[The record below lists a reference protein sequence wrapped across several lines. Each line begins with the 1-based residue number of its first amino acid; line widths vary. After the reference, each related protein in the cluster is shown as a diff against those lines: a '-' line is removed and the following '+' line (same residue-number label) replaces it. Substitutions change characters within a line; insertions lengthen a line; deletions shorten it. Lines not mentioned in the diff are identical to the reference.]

1 MAISYD
7 NELTAR
13 YHGRIGNAV
22 LRWRGGKSILSKM
35 PDCSRVEKT
44 KAQKA
49 NMKRFAAATIYGKKV
64 LNDPKLRE
72 KYAKKKKMYQS
83 IWNAVISDFM
93 SRPKVDA
100 IDVKGYKGL
109 PGNEISIS
117 ARNRYK
123 FEAVIVTILNILG
136 LVIESGPAVARPSSD
151 SMEWDYVVKEINP
164 SCRGSKVVVRV
175 VDLPGN
181 VVQESVVLDGP
192 SLPASM
198 TPPPAPPPRGRG
210 DRDA

>member
-13 YHGRIGNAV
+13 YHGRFGNAV

-35 PDCSRVEKT
+35 PDCSKVVKT

-64 LNDPKLRE
+64 LGDPKLRE
-72 KYAKKKKMYQS
+72 KYRKKKKMYQS
-83 IWNAVISDFM
+83 IWNAAISDFM
-93 SRPKVDA
+93 LKPKVDA
-100 IDVKGYKGL
+100 IDVKGYRGL

-164 SCRGSKVVVRV
+164 SYRGSKVVVRV

-192 SLPASM
+192 S
-198 TPPPAPPPRGRG
+198 PPAPLHVGPRGEKRS
-210 DRDA
+210 

>member
-7 NELTAR
+7 NELTAK
-13 YHGRIGNAV
+13 YHGRFGNAV

-35 PDCSRVEKT
+35 PDCSRVVKT

-49 NMKRFAAATIYGKKV
+49 NMKRFAAATIYGTKV
-64 LNDPKLRE
+64 LGDPRLRE
-72 KYAKKKKMYQS
+72 KYRKKKKMYQS
-83 IWNAVISDFM
+83 IWNAAISDFM
-93 SRPKVDA
+93 LKPKVDA

-151 SMEWDYVVKEINP
+151 NMEWDYVVKEINP
-164 SCRGSKVVVRV
+164 SYRGSKVVVRV
-175 VDLPGN
+175 VDLVGN
-181 VVQESVVLDGP
+181 VVQETVIVDS
-192 SLPASM
+192 
-198 TPPPAPPPRGRG
+198 T
-210 DRDA
+210 

>member
-13 YHGRIGNAV
+13 YHGRFGNAV

-35 PDCSRVEKT
+35 PDCSRVVKT

-64 LNDPKLRE
+64 LSDPRLRE
-72 KYAKKKKMYQS
+72 KYRKKKKMYQS
-83 IWNAVISDFM
+83 IWNAAISDFM
-93 SRPKVDA
+93 LKPKVDA

-151 SMEWDYVVKEINP
+151 NMEWDYVVKEINP
-164 SCRGSKVVVRV
+164 SYRGSKVVVRV
-175 VDLPGN
+175 VDLVGN
-181 VVQESVVLDGP
+181 VVQETVIVDS
-192 SLPASM
+192 
-198 TPPPAPPPRGRG
+198 T
-210 DRDA
+210 

>member
-13 YHGRIGNAV
+13 YHGRFGNAV

-35 PDCSRVEKT
+35 PDCSRVVKT

-64 LNDPKLRE
+64 LGDPRLRE
-72 KYAKKKKMYQS
+72 KYRKKKKMYQS
-83 IWNAVISDFM
+83 IWNAAISDFM
-93 SRPKVDA
+93 LKPKVDA
-100 IDVKGYKGL
+100 IDVKEYKGL

-151 SMEWDYVVKEINP
+151 NMEWDYVVKEINP
-164 SCRGSKVVVRV
+164 SYRGSKVVVRV
-175 VDLPGN
+175 VDLVGN
-181 VVQESVVLDGP
+181 VVQETVIVDS
-192 SLPASM
+192 
-198 TPPPAPPPRGRG
+198 T
-210 DRDA
+210 

>member
-13 YHGRIGNAV
+13 YHGRFGNAV

-35 PDCSRVEKT
+35 PDCSRVVKT

-64 LNDPKLRE
+64 LSDPWLSE
-72 KYAKKKKMYQS
+72 KYRKKKKMYQS
-83 IWNAVISDFM
+83 IWNAAISDFM
-93 SRPKVDA
+93 LKPKVDA

-109 PGNEISIS
+109 SGNKISIS
-117 ARNRYK
+117 APDRYK
-123 FEAVIVTILNILG
+123 FEAVIVTILNVLG

-164 SCRGSKVVVRV
+164 SYRGSRVIVRV
-175 VDLPGN
+175 SDLPGN

-192 SLPASM
+192 S
-198 TPPPAPPPRGRG
+198 PPAPLP
-210 DRDA
+210 

>member
-13 YHGRIGNAV
+13 YHGRFGNAV

-35 PDCSRVEKT
+35 PDCSRVVKT

-64 LNDPKLRE
+64 LGDPRLRE
-72 KYAKKKKMYQS
+72 KYRKKKKMYQS
-83 IWNAVISDFM
+83 IWNAAISDFM
-93 SRPKVDA
+93 LKPKVDA

-136 LVIESGPAVARPSSD
+136 LVIESGPAVARPLSD
-151 SMEWDYVVKEINP
+151 GMEWDYIVTVMNP
-164 SCRGSKVVVRV
+164 SYKGSRVVVRV
-175 VDLPGN
+175 SDLPGN
-181 VVQESVVLDGP
+181 VVQETMVIDS
-192 SLPASM
+192 
-198 TPPPAPPPRGRG
+198 T
-210 DRDA
+210 

>member
-1 MAISYD
+1 MAITYD

-13 YHGRIGNAV
+13 YHGRFGNAV

-35 PDCSRVEKT
+35 PDCSRVVKT

-64 LNDPKLRE
+64 LSDPRLRE
-72 KYAKKKKMYQS
+72 KYRKKKKMYQS
-83 IWNAVISDFM
+83 IWNAAISDFM
-93 SRPKVDA
+93 LKPKVDA

-109 PGNEISIS
+109 PGNEIRIS

-136 LVIESGPAVARPSSD
+136 LVIESGPAVARLSSD
-151 SMEWDYVVKEINP
+151 SMEWDYVVKKINP
-164 SCRGSKVVVRV
+164 FCRGSKVVVRV
-175 VDLPGN
+175 VDLVGN
-181 VVQESVVLDGP
+181 VVQEAVIIDS
-192 SLPASM
+192 
-198 TPPPAPPPRGRG
+198 T
-210 DRDA
+210 

>member
-13 YHGRIGNAV
+13 YHGRFGNAV

-35 PDCSRVEKT
+35 PDCSRVVKT

-64 LNDPKLRE
+64 LGDPRLRE
-72 KYAKKKKMYQS
+72 KYKKKKKMYQS
-83 IWNAVISDFM
+83 IWNAAISDFM
-93 SRPKVDA
+93 LKPKVDA
-100 IDVKGYKGL
+100 IDVKGYRGL

-151 SMEWDYVVKEINP
+151 NMEWDYVVKEINP
-164 SCRGSKVVVRV
+164 SYSGSKVVVRV
-175 VDLPGN
+175 VDLVGN
-181 VVQESVVLDGP
+181 VVQEAVIIDS
-192 SLPASM
+192 
-198 TPPPAPPPRGRG
+198 T
-210 DRDA
+210 

>member
-7 NELTAR
+7 NELTAK
-13 YHGRIGNAV
+13 YHGRFGNAV

-35 PDCSRVEKT
+35 PDCSRVVKT
-44 KAQKA
+44 KAQKD

-64 LNDPKLRE
+64 LSDPRLRE
-72 KYAKKKKMYQS
+72 KYKKKKKMYQS
-83 IWNAVISDFM
+83 IWNAAISDFM
-93 SRPKVDA
+93 LKPKVDA

-151 SMEWDYVVKEINP
+151 NMEWDYVVKEINP
-164 SCRGSKVVVRV
+164 SYRGSKVVVRV
-175 VDLPGN
+175 VDLVGN
-181 VVQESVVLDGP
+181 VVQEAVIIDS
-192 SLPASM
+192 
-198 TPPPAPPPRGRG
+198 T
-210 DRDA
+210 

>member
-13 YHGRIGNAV
+13 YHGRFGNAV

-35 PDCSRVEKT
+35 PDCSRVVKT

-64 LNDPKLRE
+64 LSDPRLKE
-72 KYAKKKKMYQS
+72 KYRKKKKMYQS
-83 IWNAVISDFM
+83 IWNAAISDFM
-93 SRPKVDA
+93 LKPKVDA

-151 SMEWDYVVKEINP
+151 NMEWDYVVKEINP
-164 SCRGSKVVVRV
+164 SYRGSKVVVRV

-181 VVQESVVLDGP
+181 VVQETMVIDS
-192 SLPASM
+192 
-198 TPPPAPPPRGRG
+198 T
-210 DRDA
+210 